1 MAATALKKI
10 TTRAKQ
16 IRKQHPGKKWQACIK
31 QASREIKASKK
42 VGATLLIEKGET
54 RRTKPKRVIQVAR
67 TKKGVFKKGSRVI
80 AGLGSLPKFEDPIAA
95 REIELFYG
103 DDSKTYFQARK
114 PITVN
119 LVKRWKAG
127 KYDTNKAALMIRR
140 GIEVALKNYNA
151 EHGSRGDKWSEL
163 LSVNDRKLL
172 ALQLANDFDRDMKH
186 NPKQYDNL

>member
-1 MAATALKKI
+1 MAASVLQKI

-16 IRKQHPGKKWQACIK
+16 IRKKQPGKKWTACIK
-31 QASREIKASKK
+31 QAAREIKAGKK
-42 VGATLLIEKGET
+42 VGATLLIEKGES
-54 RRTKPKRVIQVAR
+54 RRTKPKKVIQVAR
-67 TKKGVFKKGSRVI
+67 TKKGIFKKGSRII
-80 AGLGSLPKFEDPIAA
+80 AGMGSMPKYEDPIAA

-103 DDSKTYFQARK
+103 DDSKTYFQARAG
-114 PITVN
+114 ITRL

-127 KYDTNKAALMIRR
+127 KYEPQKAALLIRR
-140 GIEVALKNYNA
+140 GIETAMRNYNQ

-172 ALQLANDFDRDMKH
+172 ALQLANDLDRDMKH